1 MRAVAKPG
9 CYKIFIDTP
18 ALWYYTRSGDE
29 RPTKIVM
36 ADILMAYTVMV
47 CVVMVYRVIQL
58 YTLTRLPSGTL
69 CASLMNGILP
79 LDRARLSIRHGADHG
94 V

>member
-47 CVVMVYRVIQL
+47 CVVMVYRVMV
-58 YTLTRLPSGTL
+58 YTVIHID
-69 CASLMNGILP
+69 ASALWYSMRFINE
-79 LDRARLSIRHGADHG
+79 RHSTARQGQAEH
-94 V
+94 